1 MPKRTTALA
10 RGAGWRRRL
19 ARLGLWWGLV
29 ALASALGG
37 CERRRT
43 RFEPGVAVVLPTQA
57 ATWVRNF
64 NPFLPTQARWP
75 TPSGIYEPLLIYH
88 TLEQRYV
95 PWLATGY
102 RWENENR
109 ALVMTIRQGVRFSD
123 GTPMGPKDVVF
134 TWRLMKQHPALDSTG
149 MARRLASVDAAGDEV
164 TFLFDEPFVPGLY
177 FVAQAPIVPEHI
189 WRSVSDPVA
198 FANPHPV
205 GTGPFTEVRS
215 FKTQVYELGKN
226 PHYWQPG
233 RPHLDAVRVPAFAG
247 NEQASLAMIRG
258 DIDWGAIFI
267 PAIERLF
274 RAKDPEHRGYAF
286 QQVEGTV
293 MLYANTTRPPLD
305 DAEVRKALSLG
316 IDRAR
321 IVKIAMQGYTRPAD
335 ASGLSDFYRRFHEP
349 ALVAAEGDWTRFDP
363 RAGERLLDERGIRRG
378 ADGLRRLPDGSL
390 FQVDIN
396 CVVGWS
402 DWIIAAQLV
411 VEGLQQMGVSAKLR
425 TYDFGAWFSQLQR
438 GEFQLSLGWSSG
450 GPSLYTFYGRQMSS
464 ASVRPI
470 GQAAEYNWQRFAS
483 PEADR
488 LLAELAKTADAAEEQ
503 RLSRE
508 LVKVFVRSAPAIPLF
523 PGPAFGQYNSRRIE
537 GFPTAEDPYVAL
549 APYKIPGFLL
559 ALVELRPKGMP
570 RRPDALGIFSPET
583 RAEQASS
590 QQVQQAASPH
600 PEPAA
605 SESAGAPHVERAP

>member
-1 MPKRTTALA
+1 VLA
-10 RGAGWRRRL
+10 
-19 ARLGLWWGLV
+19 LGL
-29 ALASALGG
+29 LGCG
-37 CERRRT
+37 RERP
-43 RFEPGVAVVLPTQA
+43 RFEPGVAVVLPTQS

-102 RWENENR
+102 RWEQDNR
-109 ALVMTIRQGVRFSD
+109 ALVMTIRRGVKFSD
-123 GTPMGPKDVVF
+123 GTPMGPDDVTF
-134 TWRLMKQHPALDSTG
+134 TWQLMKEHPALDSTG
-149 MARRLASVDAAGDEV
+149 MAKRLASITSSGDEV
-164 TFLFDEPFVPGLY
+164 TFLFAEAFVPGLY
-177 FVAQAPIVPEHI
+177 FVAQAPIVPKHV
-189 WRSVSDPVA
+189 WQSVADPVK
-198 FANPHPV
+198 FANETPV
-205 GTGPFTEVRS
+205 ATGPFTEVRS
-215 FKTQVYELGKN
+215 FKPQVYELGKN

-274 RAKDPEHRGYAF
+274 RAKDPAHRGYAF

-293 MLYANTTRPPLD
+293 MLYAQTTRPPLD

-321 IVKIAMQGYTRPAD
+321 IVRIAMQGYTRPAD
-335 ASGLSDFYRRFHEP
+335 ASGLSDFYRRFHDR
-349 ALVAAEGDWTRFDP
+349 AQVAALGDWTRYDP
-363 RAGERLLDERGIRRG
+363 EAAGRLLDERGIRLG
-378 ADGLRRLPDGSL
+378 PDGRRHLPDGSF
-390 FQVDIN
+390 FQLDLN

-402 DWIIAAQLV
+402 DWVIAAELV
-411 VEGLQQMGVSAKLR
+411 TQGLEALGITAKLR
-425 TYDFGAWFSQLQR
+425 TYDFGAWFSKLQR
-438 GEFQLSLGWSSG
+438 GDFQLSLGWSTG

-464 ASVRPI
+464 SSLRPL

-488 LLAELAKTADAAEEQ
+488 LFAELIKTADTAEEQ

-508 LVKVFVRSAPAIPLF
+508 LVRVFVETAPAIPLF

-537 GFPTAEDPYVAL
+537 GFPTDEAPYVAL

-559 ALVELRPKGMP
+559 ALVELRPRGMP
-570 RRPDALGIFSPET
+570 RRPDVLGVLGGPSTSP
-583 RAEQASS
+583 SS
-590 QQVQQAASPH
+590 S
-600 PEPAA
+600 PAA
-605 SESAGAPHVERAP
+605 SSEGAR